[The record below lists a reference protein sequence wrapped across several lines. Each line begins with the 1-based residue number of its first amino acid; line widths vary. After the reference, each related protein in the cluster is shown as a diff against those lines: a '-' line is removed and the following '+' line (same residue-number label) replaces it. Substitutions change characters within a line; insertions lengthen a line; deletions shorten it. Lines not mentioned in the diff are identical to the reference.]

1 MGVDVL
7 DVKILKD
14 LIQRRATAPLDPQF
28 RKSFTDI
35 AQKLGVDSDTVR
47 NRVRKLQQARLL
59 GDWHIVVNP
68 HLLGGDDVAIW
79 LDVQPATKDGLIDKI
94 KVMQGVSIITIFL
107 GSRLMFFLRHDSQ
120 RFFETQL
127 ELVRRISKAPHL
139 DFAKLPFPECTLKLS
154 RTDWT
159 VLRALHTSPR
169 KTYAAIS
176 KEVGLSIRTV
186 KRRLDRLIQGGVAFA
201 LPEVS
206 PKALQGAVM
215 AALEVAYPP
224 DRKGEIDAKIDNHFG
239 DHVWHVLHLLPG
251 QQGTTQHCFFS
262 MVIWNLSKAK
272 AILHKV
278 ELLPGVQS
286 ARMHLYEDMIFLF
299 DSFDEYLGRKLG
311 QMPFA

>member
-79 LDVQPATKDGLIDKI
+79 LDVEPPAKDSLIDEI
-94 KVMQGVSIITIFL
+94 KLMQGVFIITNFL
-107 GSRLMFFLRHDSQ
+107 GSRLLFFLRHDNQ

-127 ELVRRISKAPHL
+127 ELVRRISKAQQIE
-139 DFAKLPFPECTLKLS
+139 FAKVPWPECTLKLS
-154 RTDWT
+154 KTDWT
-159 VLRALHTSPR
+159 VLRALQTSPR
-169 KTYAAIS
+169 KTYAAVS
-176 KEVGLSIRTV
+176 KETGLSIRTV
-186 KRRLDRLIQGGVAFA
+186 KRRLDRLIQAGVAFA
-201 LPEVS
+201 LPQVD
-206 PKALQGAVM
+206 PKALQGGVM
-215 AALEVAYPP
+215 AALEVVYPP
-224 DRKGEIDAKIDNHFG
+224 DLKGEIDKTVDNRLEG
-239 DHVWHVLHLLPG
+239 HVWHILHLLPCQPG
-251 QQGTTQHCFFS
+251 KNQHCVFS
-262 MVIWNLSKAK
+262 LVLWNLSDAK
-272 AILHKV
+272 GIVHEV
-278 ELLPGVQS
+278 EHLPGVQS
-286 ARMHLYEDMIFLF
+286 AWMHLYEDMIFLF
-299 DSFDEYLGRKLG
+299 DSFDEYLARKLS